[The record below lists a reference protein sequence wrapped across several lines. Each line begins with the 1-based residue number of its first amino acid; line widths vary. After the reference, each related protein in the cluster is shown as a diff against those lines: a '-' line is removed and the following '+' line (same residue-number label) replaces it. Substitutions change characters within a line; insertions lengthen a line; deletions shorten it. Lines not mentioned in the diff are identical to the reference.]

1 MDRSSGLLPTSDVQ
15 RQSRGQ
21 GSYEVDLQHPEE
33 IHASCRLG
41 RREKERGL
49 QEQERR
55 SETPLAQGGKRTPL
69 SPCGE
74 EHARV
79 SWYFSISKN
88 T

>member
-1 MDRSSGLLPTSDVQ
+1 MSERGRVRKARVDRSGGLLPTSDVQ

-49 QEQERR
+49 QEQELRDPSGPRR
-55 SETPLAQGGKRTPL
+55 EEDTAL
-69 SPCGE
+69 SL
-74 EHARV
+74 
-79 SWYFSISKN
+79 W
-88 T
+88 